1 MTVAPCSACKDGV
14 QQPMA
19 FSMAFQP
26 IVDVTAERVY
36 AYEALVRGPNG
47 ESAYS
52 VLSQVDEKNRYAFD
66 QSCRVK
72 AITVASQLGL
82 QDTGALLS
90 INFLPGAVY
99 SPAAC
104 IRLTLQTAQ
113 QCHFPLDRLIFEFT
127 EGERV
132 NDPKHLQAIAQEYHR
147 HGFRVAID
155 DFGAGF
161 ANLSLLADLPINVLK
176 LDMELIRN
184 LHLRPKAEAMV
195 RAFSRICADFGI
207 ELVAEG
213 IETVEEY
220 QAVRDCGVHLIQG
233 YLLAKP
239 AFEQLPPF
247 HLPST
252 TGMAANP
259 LLSNRFGVGTPFQ
272 IV

>member
-1 MTVAPCSACKDGV
+1 MP
-14 QQPMA
+14 

-26 IVDVTAERVY
+26 IVNVATGRVY
-36 AYEALVRGPNG
+36 AYEALIRGVHG

-52 VLSQVDEKNRYAFD
+52 VLSQVTEQNRYAFD

-72 AITVASQLGL
+72 AISVASQLRL

-104 IRLTLQTAQ
+104 IQLTLKTAEE
-113 QCHFPLDRLIFEFT
+113 CHFPAERMIFEFT
-127 EGERV
+127 EGEKV
-132 NDPKHLQAIAQEYHR
+132 DNPNHLAAIAKEYHR

-155 DFGAGF
+155 DFGAGY
-161 ANLSLLADLPINVLK
+161 ANLNLLADLPINVLK
-176 LDMELIRN
+176 MDMELIRN
-184 LHLRPKAEAMV
+184 LHLRPKAYAMV
-195 RAFSRICADFGI
+195 RAFCKLCADFGI

-213 IETVEEY
+213 VETVEEY
-220 QAVRDCGVHLIQG
+220 QAVRDCGVYLIQG

-247 HLPST
+247 HLPPTS
-252 TGMAANP
+252 GLAAHP
-259 LLSNRFGVGTPFQ
+259 LLPAGLGGGAPFR